1 MLTIW
6 KRYAFPNT
14 AEYVKRYQKNSYKL
28 GNIRQFQTKLFLFP
42 NYTLLI
48 IINNLNK
55 TKNTLKKS
63 KYLTLTLITIHQ
75 IGYFLLPLMSF
86 DVNIYRFKLKQLCFS
101 FTFINFG
108 IRFIADH
115 FLNSYI
121 WLLPFLNNFL
131 KHSHR
136 RLWGFSS
143 TSNFRN

>member
-1 MLTIW
+1 MQFYGRLQCFRVKCKSINVTLQQCSQFERDMLFQTQ
-6 KRYAFPNT
+6 T
-14 AEYVKRYQKNSYKL
+14 ADYVKRYQKYSYKL

-42 NYTLLI
+42 NYKLLI

-75 IGYFLLPLMSF
+75 IGSFLLPLMSF

-121 WLLPFLNNFL
+121 
-131 KHSHR
+131 
-136 RLWGFSS
+136 
-143 TSNFRN
+143 